1 MSPEP
6 RAAFFRHLDAAN
18 VDLKAFTEDFYHR
31 ICSARLADVLDTLRY
46 LRHETEVWL
55 EITTLLIPGHND
67 SDDEIDAETAWIAAE
82 LGTDVP
88 LHFSA
93 FHPDYKMLDV
103 PSTPA
108 ATLTRARRIAL
119 GNGLRYVYTG
129 NVHDIEGDTTTCPG
143 CGTEVVVRDW
153 YEMRRYLLA
162 DDGTCRACG
171 TQIPGVYDGP
181 AGQWGRRFLP
191 VSMAKAGR

>member
-1 MSPEP
+1 M
-6 RAAFFRHLDAAN
+6 
-18 VDLKAFTEDFYHR
+18 
-31 ICSARLADVLDTLRY
+31 
-46 LRHETEVWL
+46 
-55 EITTLLIPGHND
+55 
-67 SDDEIDAETAWIAAE
+67 
-82 LGTDVP
+82 P

-153 YEMRRYLLA
+153 YEMCRYQLA